1 MNFKPRKACK
11 NSLQRRNPLESADHF
26 RRQPRIGCHQSRK
39 GGKCIGRKNMSKK
52 RLIVMKFG
60 GTSVGNAER
69 FQQCAEIVREAAKK
83 DRIIVVVSAVA
94 GVTDVILKTIEAARQ
109 GDAVGADAAL
119 GKLEVLHREVIAELF

>member
-1 MNFKPRKACK
+1 M
-11 NSLQRRNPLESADHF
+11 
-26 RRQPRIGCHQSRK
+26 SR
-39 GGKCIGRKNMSKK
+39 K

-69 FQQCAEIVREAAKK
+69 FRQCAEIVRQAAGK

-109 GDAVGADAAL
+109 GDAEGTDAGL
-119 GKLEVLHREVIAELF
+119 QKLDLLHQSLIAELFHHHSPLVLSFVNQILEQIRSLCYALLALRFQVS